1 MLVSNFNV
9 ESSLFK
15 LLVWF
20 LFPDWTLTDNL
31 LVVRRHLLYHGITH
45 WAGLTNLTNG
55 MLFKLNY
62 HYFDN
67 ILSK

>member
-31 LVVRRHLLYHGITH
+31 LFCTKASLISWYYSLGRTY
-45 WAGLTNLTNG
+45 
-55 MLFKLNY
+55 
-62 HYFDN
+62 
-67 ILSK
+67 